1 VVEDAYINNHTTGTL
16 WDAPLWIPYIS
27 LPIGFFVMVLQYLA
41 DIISLITKREMPFP
55 PVKLEEIIK

>member
-1 VVEDAYINNHTTGTL
+1 MECSFMETL
-16 WDAPLWIPYIS
+16 YLFTNR
-27 LPIGFFVMVLQYLA
+27 FFVMVLQYLA